1 MGMGIKKIR
10 RMKIIKKIMI
20 LILMRL
26 LTDEGNEVVLGKTT
40 VNQIKLNKILQFFII
55 SYE

>member
-1 MGMGIKKIR
+1 MGIKKIR

-40 VNQIKLNKILQFFII
+40 VNQIKLNKIL
-55 SYE
+55 

>member
-1 MGMGIKKIR
+1 MGIKKVR

-26 LTDEGNEVVLGKTT
+26 LTYEGNELVLGKTT
-40 VNQIKLNKILQFFII
+40 VNQIKLNKIL
-55 SYE
+55 